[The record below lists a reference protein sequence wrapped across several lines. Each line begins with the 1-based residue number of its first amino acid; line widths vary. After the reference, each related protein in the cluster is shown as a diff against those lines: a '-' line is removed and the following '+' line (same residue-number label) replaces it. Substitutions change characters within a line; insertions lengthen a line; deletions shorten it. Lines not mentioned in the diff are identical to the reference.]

1 MFENYNIINYL
12 ILMAV
17 WVIIIAAGGFTV
29 MYAWLVITNI
39 KSIVR
44 RRKYEKQRCVNDM
57 MMKDRYNG

>member
-57 MMKDRYNG
+57 MMKDHYNG